1 VVRQRAAGVQHQRD
15 TDEDHGVTASEEALT
30 GRALV
35 EAGSPVAGSMSRAAA
50 TVVFEPSAAAVR
62 VDERFAACLRS
73 VAGEA
78 ASLSVPRERVR
89 AGAALAFAVEYAA
102 TLSRDGRSVRSDG
115 WFAPRPGNRPVAE
128 EVTESVVAAARR
140 STDERRV
147 RHLGY
152 LLAEAAVSPDMD
164 ADLVAR
170 ALRLA
175 DSLSWRQLSL
185 LAGVGRRGRVPLPMA
200 PLDDDPRA
208 WSAWAAREDVAD
220 LQRAGLLDPPIA
232 GPRPG
237 ATLPRLRMA
246 DLRLTRR
253 GVLVHRLL
261 VLDLLHEDAVLA
273 ALADLGLPRS

>member
-1 VVRQRAAGVQHQRD
+1 
-15 TDEDHGVTASEEALT
+15 
-30 GRALV
+30 
-35 EAGSPVAGSMSRAAA
+35 VAGSMSRAAA
-50 TVVFEPSAAAVR
+50 TVVFEPAAAAVR
-62 VDERFAACLRS
+62 VDERFAACLRT

-78 ASLSVPRERVR
+78 ALLAVPRERVR

-102 TLSRDGRSVRSDG
+102 TLSRNGRAVRSDA
-115 WFAPRPGNRPVAE
+115 WFLPRPGNRSMAE

-152 LLAEAAVSPDMD
+152 LLAEAAVSPDLD

-170 ALRLA
+170 ALRPA
-175 DSLSWRQLSL
+175 ESLSWRQLAL
-185 LAGVGRRGRVPLPMA
+185 LAGVGRRDRVPLPMA
-200 PLDDDPRA
+200 PLEDGPRA
-208 WSAWAAREDVAD
+208 WSTWAAREDVTD
-220 LQRAGLLDPPIA
+220 LQRAGLLDPPVA

-261 VLDLLHEDAVLA
+261 VLDLLHEDAVTA
-273 ALADLGLPRS
+273 ALAELGLPRS